1 MEGHATAAARKTEM
15 EQSLAEALAQS
26 EQAGEA
32 VRSHS
37 AQSAAA
43 AAAAL
48 AAHTSSLRENLTG
61 SHKAL
66 IQAASQVKEV
76 TCSGESLA
84 SPFIAVHHH
93 QNYPS
98 ILTLLPAQ
106 EGYAVMM
113 THLLKCMSSC
123 TSL

>member
-1 MEGHATAAARKTEM
+1 MEGHASAAARRTEM
-15 EQSLAEALAQS
+15 EQSLADALAQS

-76 TCSGESLA
+76 TCTGESLA
-84 SPFIAVHHH
+84 SPLHCS
-93 QNYPS
+93 PS
-98 ILTLLPAQ
+98 SPKLSFHPDIT
-106 EGYAVMM
+106 
-113 THLLKCMSSC
+113 SSIGGIRSHDD
-123 TSL
+123 TPSEEHE

>member
-1 MEGHATAAARKTEM
+1 MEGHASAAARRTEL

-26 EQAGEA
+26 GRAGETM
-32 VRSHS
+32 RSHS

-48 AAHTSSLRENLTG
+48 AAHTSSLRVNLTG

-76 TCSGESLA
+76 TRTGMSLA
-84 SPFIAVHHH
+84 STIIAIHYH
-93 QNYPS
+93 
-98 ILTLLPAQ
+98 
-106 EGYAVMM
+106 
-113 THLLKCMSSC
+113 
-123 TSL
+123 

>member
-1 MEGHATAAARKTEM
+1 MEGHATAAARRAELDLG
-15 EQSLAEALAQS
+15 LAEALAQS
-26 EQAGEA
+26 GQAGEA

-61 SHKAL
+61 SRAAL

-76 TCSGESLA
+76 TRTGTSLA
-84 SPFIAVHHH
+84 FTIIAIHHH
-93 QNYPS
+93 
-98 ILTLLPAQ
+98 
-106 EGYAVMM
+106 
-113 THLLKCMSSC
+113 
-123 TSL
+123 